1 MTIDPVTHEKLLGL
15 VYEYFFTGGMP
26 EAVNIYLENRSD
38 SVINAAIKVRNKQKA
53 LLNDYIADFHKYSFC
68 TDVSRLGNAFKKIP
82 WQLEK
87 YQEETTA
94 RIKISDLEKGA
105 RFTQYQSAFD
115 YLENASLM
123 IKNYTISKLDLPLR
137 SQEILSERHFF
148 KAFFFDIG
156 LLNAALDT
164 PVQNVLDF
172 HLSPYKGYLAENF
185 CAQTLHA
192 KGHHPLYS
200 FRESNGKNSAE
211 IEFLFHNE
219 VNGLIPIEVKSSKKS
234 LNAKS
239 LLAFVNKFDVAYG
252 YKISPLPNIEK
263 KNKIISLPIYL
274 TEKI

>member
-26 EAVNIYLENRSD
+26 EAINIYLENRSD
-38 SVINAAIKVRNKQKA
+38 SVINAAIN
-53 LLNDYIADFHKYSFC
+53 
-68 TDVSRLGNAFKKIP
+68 
-82 WQLEK
+82 
-87 YQEETTA
+87 
-94 RIKISDLEKGA
+94 
-105 RFTQYQSAFD
+105 
-115 YLENASLM
+115 
-123 IKNYTISKLDLPLR
+123 
-137 SQEILSERHFF
+137 
-148 KAFFFDIG
+148 
-156 LLNAALDT
+156 T

-192 KGHHPLYS
+192 KGHNPLYS